1 MTCLLCCPAS
11 ATCSLVTFKL
21 LPCCRLRDEQKCQ
34 CVMTNKQCLYHV
46 LILSLLDRNAVR
58 FICIEKKCGRENL
71 RRTQRT
77 AGVTL
82 RNMTSCHKSQSL
94 KGYMLFFLLLL
105 SVNSLSLSHTGPA
118 AIRCL
123 SSMYP
128 SNPTSPP
135 VPATS
140 LSPSVYHRADRQ
152 HWGWIAPSAS
162 EVYSSV

>member
-11 ATCSLVTFKL
+11 ATRSLVTFKL
-21 LPCCRLRDEQKCQ
+21 LPRCRPSNEQKCH

-46 LILSLLDRNAVR
+46 LISLLDRNAVR
-58 FICIEKKCGRENL
+58 FICIEKKCGLE
-71 RRTQRT
+71 TS
-77 AGVTL
+77 GVHKELPVWRCEIWHRAT
-82 RNMTSCHKSQSL
+82 NKSQSL

-105 SVNSLSLSHTGPA
+105 SVSSLSLTHTGPA

-135 VPATS
+135 IPATS
-140 LSPSVYHRADRQ
+140 LSECISQ
-152 HWGWIAPSAS
+152 GWQTALGLNRSLS
-162 EVYSSV
+162 CGGLL